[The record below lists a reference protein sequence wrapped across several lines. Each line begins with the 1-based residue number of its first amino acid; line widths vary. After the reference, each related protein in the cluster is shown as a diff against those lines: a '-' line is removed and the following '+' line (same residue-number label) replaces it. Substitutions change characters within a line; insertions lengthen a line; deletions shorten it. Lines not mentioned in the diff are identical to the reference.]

1 MPSNVRQPGPC
12 FQGGAKQVQA
22 KRLMKYFEDTIQA
35 IRSQETTE
43 MNASLGQD
51 TPVPNDLKLG
61 RTPDEH
67 VTSLHIVLPGT
78 GGFLIA
84 SLQLTSPLA
93 GAKSYTFHS
102 VVYIIW
108 AQCP

>member
-1 MPSNVRQPGPC
+1 
-12 FQGGAKQVQA
+12 
-22 KRLMKYFEDTIQA
+22 MKYFEDTIQA
-35 IRSQETTE
+35 IRSQATTE

-78 GGFLIA
+78 GGFFD
-84 SLQLTSPLA
+84 SLSPTHITIGRSQILHLSLCCIYHL
-93 GAKSYTFHS
+93 GAVPIKLDVTY
-102 VVYIIW
+102 
-108 AQCP
+108 